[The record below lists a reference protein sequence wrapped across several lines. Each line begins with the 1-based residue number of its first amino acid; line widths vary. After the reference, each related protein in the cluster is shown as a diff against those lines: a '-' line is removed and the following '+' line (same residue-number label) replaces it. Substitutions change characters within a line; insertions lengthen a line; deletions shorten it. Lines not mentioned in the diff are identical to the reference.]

1 VHTSSIEVG
10 WSIIIVVE
18 ISLTNIYACAIL
30 SSLVAVAVVVKSCR
44 GDGE

>member
-1 VHTSSIEVG
+1 VQTSSIEVG

-18 ISLTNIYACAIL
+18 IPVTKIYACAIL
-30 SSLVAVAVVVKSCR
+30 SSLVAVVVKSCR